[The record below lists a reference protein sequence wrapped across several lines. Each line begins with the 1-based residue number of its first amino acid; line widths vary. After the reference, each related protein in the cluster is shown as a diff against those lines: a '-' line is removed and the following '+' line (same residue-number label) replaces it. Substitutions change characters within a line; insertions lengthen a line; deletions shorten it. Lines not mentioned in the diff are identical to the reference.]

1 MNMKGKAGGAPFLKK
16 NGSSSVD
23 MDGVGPF
30 TCEMSPVF
38 AVVHPVSL
46 RPSHLTLVALRPE
59 VENEDEVLEDEETA
73 GGIEEDIAG
82 EDEFLETDLTD
93 EELENLF
100 TEDGVEPRELQSME
114 EEVACLHRDIHFIVN
129 DFLPLG
135 CAVLI
140 VSLGCCWFYRTFCR

>member
-1 MNMKGKAGGAPFLKK
+1 MNMKGKAGVAPFLKK
-16 NGSSSVD
+16 NDPSSVD

-30 TCEMSPVF
+30 TCEMAPVF

-46 RPSHLTLVALRPE
+46 RPSHSTLVALRQE

-73 GGIEEDIAG
+73 GSIEEDIAG
-82 EDEFLETDLTD
+82 EDEFLETELTD